1 MKKGVTFNDVLLIP
15 KKSRVFSRK
24 DINTETKLSRN
35 IKLNIPLISAN
46 MDTVT
51 ESEMAREMAKLGGIG
66 IIHRFL
72 SIEKQVI
79 EIKKVKRSENII
91 IEEPLTTEAN
101 KKVIDLITELKQEN
115 ISSALVTKLKND
127 KKYLTGIITKRDL
140 LFETDPEK
148 KVSALMT
155 KNVITAS
162 PKTTLKKAKEIL
174 HKNKIEKLPIT
185 KKDGELL
192 GLITLSDIIKKIN
205 NPNAAKDKKGRLLVG
220 AAIGVKED
228 FLERAKALKNAGV
241 DVLVIDIAHGH
252 NKREINVLKKLKKLF
267 KNEIDIIAGNIATKE
282 AALDL
287 IRAGADGL
295 KVGIGPGAACTTRIV
310 TGVGVPQITAITDVV
325 KIAKKYNIP
334 VIADGG
340 IKNSGDFSKAL
351 ATGAS
356 CVMIGSL
363 LAGCKESPGEYII
376 DRGMIYKYYRGMAS
390 FEAASDKKQLDK
402 TRPDGLLRVPEGASG
417 KVYYKGD
424 SFMVINELVSGL
436 RSSMSYLGAKNLKEF
451 SKNAEFIKI
460 TNASMIE
467 SGPHGV

>member
-1 MKKGVTFNDVLLIP
+1 MKEGITFNDVLLVP

-24 DINTETKLSRN
+24 DINTKTELSRN
-35 IKLNIPLISAN
+35 IKLNTPLVSAN

-72 SIEKQVI
+72 SIEKQVK
-79 EIKKVKRSENII
+79 EVKKVKRSENII
-91 IEEPLTTEAN
+91 IDDPFTTKAD
-101 KKVIDLITELKQEN
+101 KKIKELAKELRQEN
-115 ISSALVTKLKND
+115 ISSALVVNIKKG
-127 KKYLTGIITKRDL
+127 KKYLIGIITARDF
-140 LFETDPEK
+140 LFEANSEK
-148 KVSALMT
+148 KVSDLMT
-155 KNVITAS
+155 KNVITTNQKIS
-162 PKTTLKKAKEIL
+162 IKKAKEIF
-174 HKNKIEKLPIT
+174 HKNKIEKLPII

-205 NPNAAKDKKGRLLVG
+205 NPNASKDKKGRLLVG

-228 FLERAKALKNAGV
+228 FFKRAKALKDAGA
-241 DVLVIDIAHGH
+241 DVIVIDIAHGH
-252 NKREINVLKKLKKLF
+252 NSREIDALKKLKKIF

-287 IRAGADGL
+287 IKAGADGL

-310 TGVGVPQITAITDVV
+310 TGVGVPQITAIKDVMKV
-325 KIAKKYNIP
+325 AQRYKIP

-351 ATGAS
+351 AAGAS
-356 CVMIGSL
+356 SAMIGNL

-390 FEAASDKKQLDK
+390 FEAASDKKQIDK
-402 TRPDGLLRVPEGASG
+402 AAPDGLLRVPEGASG

-424 SFMVINELVSGL
+424 ASMVITDLVSGL

-460 TNASMIE
+460 TNAGMIE

>member
-1 MKKGVTFNDVLLIP
+1 MKEGITFSDVLLVP

-24 DINTETKLSRN
+24 DINTKTKLSRN
-35 IKLNIPLISAN
+35 IKLNTPLISAN

-72 SIEKQVI
+72 SIERQV
-79 EIKKVKRSENII
+79 EEVKKVKRSENII
-91 IEEPLTTEAN
+91 IEEPFTTEAG
-101 KKVIDLITELKQEN
+101 KKIKDLAKELKQEN
-115 ISSALVTKLKND
+115 ISSALVVNIKKG
-127 KKYLTGIITKRDL
+127 KKYLIGIITARDL
-140 LFETDPEK
+140 LFETDSEK
-148 KVSALMT
+148 EVSTLMT
-155 KNVITAS
+155 KNVITTNQ
-162 PKTTLKKAKEIL
+162 KTSIKKAKEIF
-174 HKNKIEKLPIT
+174 HKNKIEKLPIV
-185 KKDGELL
+185 KENGELL

-205 NPNAAKDKKGRLLVG
+205 NPNASKDKKGRLLVG
-220 AAIGVKED
+220 AAVGVKED
-228 FLERAKALKNAGV
+228 FLERAKALKSAGA
-241 DVLVIDIAHGH
+241 DVIVIDIAHGH
-252 NKREINVLKKLKKLF
+252 NSREIDTLKKLKKIF

-287 IRAGADGL
+287 IKAGADGL

-310 TGVGVPQITAITDVV
+310 TGVGVPQITAIEDVMKV
-325 KIAKKYNIP
+325 AKKHNIP

-351 ATGAS
+351 AAGAS
-356 CVMIGSL
+356 SAMIGNL

-376 DRGMIYKYYRGMAS
+376 DRGMVYKYYRGMAS
-390 FEAASDKKQLDK
+390 FEAASDKKQIDK
-402 TRPDGLLRVPEGASG
+402 ASSDGLLRVPEGASG

-424 SFMVINELVSGL
+424 ASMVITDLVSGL

-460 TNASMIE
+460 TNAGMIE